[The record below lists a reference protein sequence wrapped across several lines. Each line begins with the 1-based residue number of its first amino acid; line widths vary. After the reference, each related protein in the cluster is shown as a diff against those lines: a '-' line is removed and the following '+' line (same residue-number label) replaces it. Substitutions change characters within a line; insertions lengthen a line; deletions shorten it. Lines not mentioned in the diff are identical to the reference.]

1 MKIGNKAISRGRV
14 YIIAEAGVNHNGKLG
29 LAFHLVDAAHRAG
42 ADAVKF
48 QNFKPEEVVTADTPQ
63 ASYQRKNSG
72 KKQSQLEMIRGLALS
87 DADLKKIAGHAK
99 KSGITFLST
108 PHGGFQSADLLQTMR
123 VPAYKIG
130 SGDLTNIPLLAH
142 IAKFK
147 KPIILSTGMAT
158 IEEVSEAVAAIRKA
172 GNKKIVLLQCTTDY
186 PTRSE
191 DVNLRAM
198 CTLGET
204 FGVPIGFSDHT
215 KGDEAAVVAVA
226 LGATVIEKH
235 LTLDKTMPGP
245 DHRASA
251 DVREFTRFVKA
262 IRKAEVLLG
271 SSIKKPSVS
280 ERPYIPIVRKS
291 VVAARAIQ
299 KGEKF
304 SRKNLVIKRPG
315 TGLHP
320 RFYFPLLRKKA
331 KRDLHKDQILSTRDL

>member
-1 MKIGNKAISRGRV
+1 MKIGNKAISRGRA

-29 LAFHLVDAAHRAG
+29 LALKLVDAARRAG

-48 QNFKPEEVVTADTPQ
+48 QNFKPEEVVTADAPQ
-63 ASYQRKNSG
+63 AGYQVKNTG
-72 KKQSQLEMIRGLALS
+72 KKQSQLDMIRGLALS
-87 DADLKKIAGHAK
+87 DFDLRKIVGHAK
-99 KSGITFLST
+99 KIGITFLST

-123 VPAYKIG
+123 VSAYKVG
-130 SGDLTNIPLLAH
+130 SGDLTNIPLLVH

-158 IEEVSEAVAAIRKA
+158 IEEASEAVAAIRKA

-191 DVNLRAM
+191 EVNLRAM
-198 CTLGET
+198 RTLGET

-215 KGDEAAVVAVA
+215 KGNEAAVLAVA
-226 LGATVIEKH
+226 LGAMVIEKH

-251 DVREFTRFVKA
+251 DVKEFTRFVKA

-271 SSIKKPSVS
+271 SSIKKPSAS
-280 ERPYIPIVRKS
+280 ERQYIPIVRKS

-299 KGEKF
+299 KGERF
-304 SRKNLVIKRPG
+304 SKRNLAIKRPG

-320 RFYFPLLRKKA
+320 RNYFSLLNKKA
-331 KRDLHKDQILSTRDL
+331 KRDMHKDQLLSTRDL